1 MSFFEPVAALAA
13 TQHGTISRAQL
24 IRIGVSPRQIRT
36 LTSNGMLERLAPAL
50 YTLAGSSD
58 TWERRLA
65 VGLHR
70 AGPLALVGARSAS
83 ALWRLDRFRPGHVDL
98 LGSWQG
104 ARTSTGVRV
113 HRTIDLPT
121 RDRTVLD
128 HLPVTTPTRTLI
140 DMGRYVGA
148 GRLGKMMDDAVHRD
162 LTTYEELHQR
172 CGELARSGRNGI
184 ATVQEALADR
194 PGGAVAPGSDFERQV
209 RTLQHRG
216 GPSRPGVAAPGHLR
230 VDHLPARPGVAG
242 PAGRGRVRRIPFPS
256 HAGATR
262 VGRPATQRTR
272 PARLA
277 RPSRDLAH
285 AARRPGRARQRG
297 SSCAGLA
304 AIGVSSRAAPRWPP
318 AVVHL
323 VLAGSLWDL
332 DSTKN
337 SGGRRQTVRSQD
349 CEVGSTAS
357 TSISIFQRG
366 SSSAATTTVV
376 LTGRASDISSPCTA
390 PMGPKSSTSTR

>member
-98 LGSWQG
+98 LGFWQG

-209 RTLQHRG
+209 RTLLTEAG
-216 GPSRPGVAAPGHLR
+216 
-230 VDHLPARPGVAG
+230 LPAPVLQHPVTCGLITYLLDLAWPDQLVAVECDGFRFHRMPGQLEWDDQRRNELGLRGWLVHHVTWRMLHDD
-242 PAGRGRVRRIPFPS
+242 PAGLVSGVRR
-256 HAGATR
+256 A
-262 VGRPATQRTR
+262 
-272 PARLA
+272 LA
-277 RPSRDLAH
+277 SR
-285 AARRPGRARQRG
+285 
-297 SSCAGLA
+297 
-304 AIGVSSRAAPRWPP
+304 
-318 AVVHL
+318 
-323 VLAGSLWDL
+323 
-332 DSTKN
+332 
-337 SGGRRQTVRSQD
+337 
-349 CEVGSTAS
+349 
-357 TSISIFQRG
+357 
-366 SSSAATTTVV
+366 SSA
-376 LTGRASDISSPCTA
+376 
-390 PMGPKSSTSTR
+390 